1 MAHYTKNYSEPS
13 VLVTLLKNRG
23 LSIYHEAKA
32 QQYLKRIGYYRLSA
46 YFYPLLSIPKEAH
59 QFKAGS
65 TFGQAL
71 DMYRFDRQLRLLIFN
86 QIEKIEIA
94 VRSAIVSVMS
104 KETGDPFW
112 ITNPAHFAD
121 IAKFNSSMQKIQQE
135 YSKSREDFI
144 EHFRSTY
151 NDPFPHLGCLQKSFR
166 LVFSLE
172 FMRILKSAYI
182 VRRLQRSLTLTF
194 LSLHHG

>member
-104 KETGDPFW
+104 KETGNPFW
-112 ITNPAHFAD
+112 ITSHGL
-121 IAKFNSSMQKIQQE
+121 SSEFGNGANLAII
-135 YSKSREDFI
+135 S
-144 EHFRSTY
+144 
-151 NDPFPHLGCLQKSFR
+151 
-166 LVFSLE
+166 SL
-172 FMRILKSAYI
+172 
-182 VRRLQRSLTLTF
+182 RRLQQR
-194 LSLHHG
+194 